1 MKLTITI
8 PKSRWGEPT
17 VEEALDGLWEPAGG
31 CTFHEASGL
40 WVGPPGRTIAESVI
54 LFTVLLRDP
63 HLLWVVNNVVD
74 ALHDLGEQV
83 VLVELYNHGHS
94 YKLLQKGDVYYNG

>member
-8 PKSRWGEPT
+8 PASRWEEPT
-17 VEEALDGLWEPAGG
+17 VEEALDGLRVPAGG
-31 CTFHEASGL
+31 CTFTEAHGV
-40 WVGPPGRTIAESVI
+40 WVDPHGRPVVESVI